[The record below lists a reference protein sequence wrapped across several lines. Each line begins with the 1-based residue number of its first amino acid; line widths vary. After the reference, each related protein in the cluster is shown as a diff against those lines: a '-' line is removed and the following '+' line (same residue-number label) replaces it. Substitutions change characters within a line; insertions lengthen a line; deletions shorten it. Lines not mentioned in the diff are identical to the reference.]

1 MKTLYLIR
9 HAKSDWSNPF
19 LSDFDRPLNKRGE
32 KNAPFMGKLLSS
44 KKIVP
49 DLIISSPANRAKTTA
64 KKIAINIDYMQ
75 EIVFEES
82 IYEANSKD
90 LENLIRKLDNK
101 YNKIFLVG
109 HNPSFNIF
117 TSSFIDFYENIP
129 TCGIVQLEFN
139 VDFWNDIS
147 SKNANLVSFEYPKK
161 YK

>member
-19 LSDFDRPLNKRGE
+19 LSDFNRPLNKRGE
-32 KNAPFMGKLLSS
+32 KNAPFMGKLLAS
-44 KKIVP
+44 KKVMP

-64 KKIAINIDYMQ
+64 KKIAKKINYMQ
-75 EIVFEES
+75 NIVFEES
-82 IYEANSKD
+82 IYEANSND
-90 LENLIRKLDNK
+90 LENLIKKLDNK

-117 TSSFIDFYENIP
+117 TSSFVDFYENIP
-129 TCGIVQLEFN
+129 TCGIVQLEF
-139 VDFWNDIS
+139 DINNWDEIN
-147 SKNANLVSFEYPKK
+147 SKNAKLVSFEYPKK